1 MVPQAHYTDELRGC
15 KDRFLIQSI
24 PVNDTS
30 EAESSE
36 VFNGHGRQD
45 FRLKVI
51 VVSASCTLDISYTHL
66 WSCCRSRQ

>member
-1 MVPQAHYTDELRGC
+1 MVPQAQYTDELRGC

-24 PVNDTS
+24 PVNDAS

-36 VFNGHGRQD
+36 VFKGQGRQD

-51 VVSASCTLDISYTHL
+51 VVSIICTPHIYCAHL
-66 WSCCRSRQ
+66 WSCHRSRQ